1 MAHQRRLADQKAW
14 SEKFSTTAGFE
25 PAIFCSVGRLVIHC
39 ATRPAVDGYRGTPT
53 VISRRKG
60 EERKV
65 LDHGRIRTCNL
76 LLRRQT
82 RYPLRHAAQCKNIE
96 YACLT
101 STCHGTPA
109 EIGRPKG
116 VERKVLDHGRIRT
129 CNLLLR
135 RQTRYPL
142 RHAAQCKNIEYAC
155 LTSTCHGTPAV
166 IGRRKGEERKV
177 LDHGRIRTCNLLLR
191 RQTRYPLRHAAQC
204 KNIEY
209 ACLTSTCH
217 GTPAEIGR
225 PKGVERKVLDHGRI
239 RTCNLLLRRQTRY
252 PLRHAAYCGWI
263 SWHSN
268 GD

>member
-1 MAHQRRLADQKAW
+1 MDIVAHQRRLADQKAW

-25 PAIFCSVGRLVIHC
+25 PAIFCSVGRRVIHC
-39 ATRPAVDGYRGTPT
+39 ATRPTVDG
-53 VISRRKG
+53 
-60 EERKV
+60 
-65 LDHGRIRTCNL
+65 H
-76 LLRRQT
+76 
-82 RYPLRHAAQCKNIE
+82 
-96 YACLT
+96 
-101 STCHGTPA
+101 HGTPA

-116 VERKVLDHGRIRT
+116 GSEKFSTTAGFEPAIFCSVGRRVIH
-129 CNLLLR
+129 CA
-135 RQTRYPL
+135 TRPTVDGY
-142 RHAAQCKNIEYAC
+142 R
-155 LTSTCHGTPAV
+155 GTPTV

-252 PLRHAAYCGWI
+252 PLRHAA
-263 SWHSN
+263 
-268 GD
+268 